1 MLKKTYKN
9 AVQNT
14 ICYLRWNL
22 VCITGVLREI
32 QLSSNQEQHIYT
44 AGLFSSMLNE
54 AICVFAIL
62 SMTVYFI

>member
-1 MLKKTYKN
+1 M
-9 AVQNT
+9 
-14 ICYLRWNL
+14 WNL
-22 VCITGVLREI
+22 QKCCTKYNMLFKMEPGFITGVLREI